1 MASYIEPVDLDK
13 LVGDLTLAKL
23 DEIFRDVLRRTAE
36 KVDPVR
42 SGFGEIEKEEVSLE
56 DRISMWKRP

>member
-1 MASYIEPVDLDK
+1 M
-13 LVGDLTLAKL
+13 GDLTLAKL